1 MLESHEVSLNRG
13 YMFGVSWP
21 SDLLDRLNATNEE
34 LEIAI
39 EFALTSVVAAAFLL
53 LNLRKLVQA
62 KELIRKEVSKA
73 EFSF

>member
-1 MLESHEVSLNRG
+1 
-13 YMFGVSWP
+13 MFGVSWP